1 MTGAHNHM
9 TAPVMKLNVFISLD
23 KPRECDLFTPEKFQR
38 DTNFKIPLHNYLQVN
53 FLQTSGHLGSLQDSK
68 VILAAHI
75 LWHKARGDPQHNF

>member
-1 MTGAHNHM
+1 MTYAHSHM

-23 KPRECDLFTPEKFQR
+23 KPRKCDLFTPEKFQR
-38 DTNFKIPLHNYLQVN
+38 DTNSKIQLQNNLQIN
-53 FLQTSGHLGSLQDSK
+53 FPETSGPLGSFQDSN